1 MDVNLLTDGE
11 ESSVDEILDDITL
24 DDDFEMEQSDTT
36 IETAMV
42 VVKKEGE
49 EYAPTVNALACRR
62 FQNNGRKSGVE
73 DFEEV
78 GMGEVVDLSG
88 RDRKS
93 GVKDLEVVST
103 REVVDLSG
111 RDMFPVA
118 AAKKEMQNSEKKKA
132 WKNARTV
139 S

>member
-1 MDVNLLTDGE
+1 MDVNLLSDGE

-36 IETAMV
+36 IDTAMV

-49 EYAPTVNALACRR
+49 DYALTVNALACRR
-62 FQNNGRKSGVE
+62 FQNNGRKSVVE
-73 DFEEV
+73 DLEVV

-93 GVKDLEVVST
+93 GVEDLEVVST

>member
-1 MDVNLLTDGE
+1 M
-11 ESSVDEILDDITL
+11 
-24 DDDFEMEQSDTT
+24 DDDSAMEQSDTT
-36 IETAMV
+36 IKTAMV
-42 VVKKEGE
+42 VVKKEGKE
-49 EYAPTVNALACRR
+49 NAPAVNALACRR
-62 FQNNGRKSGVE
+62 FQNNGRKSVVE

-93 GVKDLEVVST
+93 GVEDLEVVST